1 MGCQRKRDPVRDIPA
16 WKTLSSTPLADYR
29 IAKVR
34 AVSRLHPITG
44 KAHDFYVMDCPDWVN
59 IVAVTT
65 DQRLIL
71 VRQYRHGTD
80 TVDLEFPGGV
90 MDAEDPTP
98 EFTAIR
104 ELREETGYQGQS
116 ARVIGKIAPNP
127 AIQGNYCHTVLIEG
141 CELKHATEF
150 DPSEDIETILA
161 TSDQMHQ
168 LIGQGRIQHALVVVA
183 WTHYQRTTTLPSI

>member
-90 MDAEDPTP
+90 MDAEDPTRVHRHSRIERRDRLSRP
-98 EFTAIR
+98 I
-104 ELREETGYQGQS
+104 S
-116 ARVIGKIAPNP
+116 ACHRKDRAKP
-127 AIQGNYCHTVLIEG
+127 CHTGKLLSYRPYRRLRAQTCYRV
-141 CELKHATEF
+141 
-150 DPSEDIETILA
+150 
-161 TSDQMHQ
+161 
-168 LIGQGRIQHALVVVA
+168 
-183 WTHYQRTTTLPSI
+183 